1 MAAQLDDAVGKAAPG
16 TGKGDAPPA
25 GRDGGR
31 RPGGR
36 GGLRA
41 LSRRAPRSPAGRIPG
56 APARRA
62 PRSPARHTPRSPAR
76 HTPYLLLLP
85 ALLATAVLLGWP
97 MVRNLLLSFQNLNMK
112 ELIQHLTDWRGVGN
126 YQEILGSE
134 QFWRVTLRTL
144 VFTAVNVVLIMVL
157 GVLIGLLLARLGKKM
172 RLTLSLAL
180 VLAWAM
186 PVIAATTVFQW
197 LFDSRYGVVNW
208 LLDTAGWHAMA
219 HYDWV
224 GTQLSAFSVITVLIV
239 WQSLPFVA
247 LNLYAAT
254 TTIPRELY
262 EAARMDGAGTWKV
275 FTSVTFPFLKPFFL
289 ATTFL
294 EIIWVFKAFPQIFA
308 VNQGGPDRLTETLPI
323 YAFTEGVGN
332 LHFGMGAAISLLT
345 IVVLLAMTAYYLRL
359 TLRQERQ
366 EENEL

>member
-1 MAAQLDDAVGKAAPG
+1 MAAQLDDAVGKAAPQ

-25 GRDGGR
+25 GRDGGS

-41 LSRRAPRSPAGRIPG
+41 LSRRAPRSPA
-56 APARRA
+56 RR
-62 PRSPARHTPRSPAR
+62 
-76 HTPYLLLLP
+76 TPYLLLLP

-308 VNQGGPDRLTETLPI
+308 INQGGPDRLTETLPI